1 MRYRHVCSFVLLLE
15 PFPHVS
21 DTHTVRGQALNN
33 AMQDA
38 ALLVEH
44 LKSVS
49 RNEKTLKE
57 AIDSY
62 EAEMIPRGAKEVELS
77 LEQGLLCHDWE
88 TFRESPYFK
97 GVGMFKPDAKTLVA
111 QA

>member
-1 MRYRHVCSFVLLLE
+1 MPYRHVCASMLLFE
-15 PFPHVS
+15 PFPVIA

-38 ALLVEH
+38 ALVVEH
-44 LKSVS
+44 LKSVA

-97 GVGMFKPDAKTLVA
+97 GVGMFKPDAKTLVS